1 MLAKAP
7 SSFPNGIIDVF
18 KQFKAFD
25 LNIVQ
30 VKKQGEASCDM
41 VNFLLIYRII
51 Q

>member
-18 KQFKAFD
+18 KQFKVFD

-30 VKKQGEASCDM
+30 VKKQGETYSEM
-41 VNFLLIYRII
+41 VISHLKKG
-51 Q
+51 

>member
-18 KQFKAFD
+18 KQIKAFD

-30 VKKQGEASCDM
+30 VKKQGETTSEM
-41 VNFLLIYRII
+41 VKVPFN
-51 Q
+51 

>member
-18 KQFKAFD
+18 NQFKVFD

-30 VKKQGEASCDM
+30 VKRQGETSCEM
-41 VNFLLIYRII
+41 VA
-51 Q
+51 